1 MSIGVLQAGSLVLA
15 SALEDVGVYL
25 LDSKGDA
32 LCIPV
37 PGC

>member
-1 MSIGVLQAGSLVLA
+1 VSVVVLLTDSLVLA

-25 LDSKGDA
+25 LDRRGNA

-37 PGC
+37 PAS